1 MNRAVTV
8 IQAMPSVNLSCFTYS
23 VDISKGFLFPHR
35 TLLFDF
41 GIFNSSKAQVKPD
54 DYICPMHPF
63 KHKFPIQLRF
73 KDIDK
78 MGHVNNAN
86 YLTYIEVARVKYFED
101 VVGTDKKWSQ
111 QVGIILARIE
121 IDYKAPVFLHD
132 SISVYTRCSRMGNK
146 SFTLDWAIVR
156 DKQNQEEVVAQGN
169 AVLVCYDYTH
179 EKTIAIPEEQRN
191 AIEAYESR

>member
-1 MNRAVTV
+1 MQN
-8 IQAMPSVNLSCFTYS
+8 
-23 VDISKGFLFPHR
+23 
-35 TLLFDF
+35 
-41 GIFNSSKAQVKPD
+41 
-54 DYICPMHPF
+54 F

-86 YLTYIEVARVKYFED
+86 YLTYIEIARVKYFED

-132 SISVYTRCSRMGNK
+132 TIFVYTRCSRIGNK
-146 SFTLDWAIVR
+146 SLTLDWVIVR
-156 DKQNQEEVVAQGN
+156 EKQNQEEMVAQGN
-169 AVLVCYDYTH
+169 AVLVCYDYAH
-179 EKTIAIPEEQRN
+179 EKTIAIPEEQRKALEQFEKN
-191 AIEAYESR
+191 

>member
-1 MNRAVTV
+1 MQN
-8 IQAMPSVNLSCFTYS
+8 
-23 VDISKGFLFPHR
+23 
-35 TLLFDF
+35 
-41 GIFNSSKAQVKPD
+41 
-54 DYICPMHPF
+54 F
-63 KHKFPIQLRF
+63 KHKVPIQLRF

-86 YLTYIEVARVKYFED
+86 YLTFIELARVKYFED

-132 SISVYTRCSRMGNK
+132 TVFVYTRCSRIGNK
-146 SFTLDWAIVR
+146 SLTLDWVIVR
-156 DKQNQEEVVAQGN
+156 EKQNQEEVVAQGN

-179 EKTIAIPEEQRN
+179 EKTIAISDEQRK
-191 AIEAYESR
+191 AIERFENG

>member
-1 MNRAVTV
+1 MQN
-8 IQAMPSVNLSCFTYS
+8 
-23 VDISKGFLFPHR
+23 
-35 TLLFDF
+35 
-41 GIFNSSKAQVKPD
+41 
-54 DYICPMHPF
+54 F

-86 YLTYIEVARVKYFED
+86 YLTYIEIARVKYFED

-132 SISVYTRCSRMGNK
+132 TIFVYTRCSRIGNK
-146 SFTLDWAIVR
+146 SLTLDWAIVR
-156 DKQNQEEVVAQGN
+156 EKQSQEEVVAHGN
-169 AVLVCYDYTH
+169 AVLVCYDYVH
-179 EKTIAIPEEQRN
+179 EKTIPIPEEQRK
-191 AIEAYESR
+191 AIQAFENN

>member
-1 MNRAVTV
+1 VEN
-8 IQAMPSVNLSCFTYS
+8 
-23 VDISKGFLFPHR
+23 
-35 TLLFDF
+35 
-41 GIFNSSKAQVKPD
+41 
-54 DYICPMHPF
+54 F

-101 VVGTDKKWSQ
+101 VAGTDRKWSQ

-132 SISVYTRCSRMGNK
+132 SISVYTRCSRIGTK
-146 SFTLDWAIVR
+146 SITLDWRIVR
-156 DKQNQEEVVAQGN
+156 EKSGNEELVAQGI
-169 AVLVCYDYTH
+169 AVLVCYDYVH
-179 EKTIAIPEEQRN
+179 EKTIAIPEEQRQRL
-191 AIEAYESR
+191 EEFEGLR

>member
-1 MNRAVTV
+1 MQN
-8 IQAMPSVNLSCFTYS
+8 
-23 VDISKGFLFPHR
+23 
-35 TLLFDF
+35 
-41 GIFNSSKAQVKPD
+41 
-54 DYICPMHPF
+54 F
-63 KHKFPIQLRF
+63 KHKVPIQLRF

-86 YLTYIEVARVKYFED
+86 YLTYIELARVKYFED

-132 SISVYTRCSRMGNK
+132 TIFVYTRCSRIGNK
-146 SFTLDWAIVR
+146 SLTLDWAIVR
-156 DKQNQEEVVAQGN
+156 EKQNQEEIVAQGN

-179 EKTIAIPEEQRN
+179 EKTIPIPEEQGK
-191 AIEAYESR
+191 AIERFEKQLITAPAEWVP

>member
-1 MNRAVTV
+1 MQN
-8 IQAMPSVNLSCFTYS
+8 
-23 VDISKGFLFPHR
+23 
-35 TLLFDF
+35 
-41 GIFNSSKAQVKPD
+41 
-54 DYICPMHPF
+54 F
-63 KHKFPIQLRF
+63 KHKVPIQLRF

-86 YLTYIEVARVKYFED
+86 YLTYIELARVRYFED

-132 SISVYTRCSRMGNK
+132 NVFVYTRCSRIGNK
-146 SFTLDWAIVR
+146 SLTLDWLIVR
-156 DKQNQEEVVAQGN
+156 EKQNQEEVVAQGN

-179 EKTIAIPEEQRN
+179 EKTIPIPDEQRN
-191 AIEAYESR
+191 AIERFENN